1 MNIIYYSSRHLKL
14 LNTRRYNIISIM
26 SNQTLIKDYD
36 RIISD
41 IQDEIKKLENETR
54 VLNRNKEIRK

>member
-1 MNIIYYSSRHLKL
+1 
-14 LNTRRYNIISIM
+14 M